1 MSQNRFHGDWE
12 ESERFAAALLDTRE
26 RNARTCA
33 PSYIHP
39 PHQYHV
45 QQTADQNVSCTTTNQ
60 AAANEEPTDDADDAA
75 AADTKTGSKMAQ
87 KQAAAEDDHNSKSKT
102 RKNKPKNSK

>member
-1 MSQNRFHGDWE
+1 MSHNWFHGDRE
-12 ESERFAAALLDTRE
+12 ESERYAAFLDTRE

-33 PSYIHP
+33 PSHLHP
-39 PHQYHV
+39 PPQYHV

-60 AAANEEPTDDADDAA
+60 AAANEEPTDDADDTA
-75 AADTKTGSKMAQ
+75 AADTKTGSKTAQ

-102 RKNKPKNSK
+102 RKIKPKNSK

>member
-12 ESERFAAALLDTRE
+12 ESERCAALLETRE

-33 PSYIHP
+33 PSCLYQP
-39 PHQYHV
+39 PQYHV
-45 QQTADQNVSCTTTNQ
+45 QQTAVQNVSCTTTNQ

-75 AADTKTGSKMAQ
+75 AADTKTGSKTAQ
-87 KQAAAEDDHNSKSKT
+87 KQAVAEDDHNSKSKT
-102 RKNKPKNSK
+102 RKNKPKYSK